1 MKTSLNVQPDTAS
14 SLDALSSLSD
24 VGLLEHG
31 KEVPASSWLSE
42 GSLEIRCEIKASTQV
57 LGVGEILRD
66 LRFKNGIVLRI
77 DTFYCFISFI

>member
-1 MKTSLNVQPDTAS
+1 MKTSLNVQPVTAS
-14 SLDALSSLSD
+14 SVDALSSVSD

-42 GSLEIRCEIKASTQV
+42 GSLEMCCEIKVFTQV
-57 LGVGEILRD
+57 LGVGGD

>member
-1 MKTSLNVQPDTAS
+1 MFSRVVQPDTTS
-14 SLDALSSLSD
+14 SLDALSFVSD

-31 KEVPASSWLSE
+31 KEVPASSWLSQ
-42 GSLEIRCEIKASTQV
+42 GLEMYCEVKAFTQG
-57 LGVGEILRD
+57 LGVREILRD